1 LQTHDLQADDLQ
13 AGGLQAAIF
22 AFLENPDT
30 HDGAPVRRFDTHA
43 SAVFLAGDRALKVK
57 RAVSFPFLDYSTLDK
72 RRAACLAEL
81 EVNRRFAPELYRR
94 VVPITREANGRFG
107 IDGRGD
113 TVEWAVEMQ
122 RFDENDTLDHV
133 ADRGALDAAMAAQLA
148 AMTRAIHRNAPP
160 ADPARWLDALE
171 TYIRQNSE
179 AFRAYPAIFAEPD
192 VARLEQGVGKALVR
206 LKPLLISR
214 GEQGFVRHGHGDLHL
229 GNIALVDGHPVAFD
243 AIEFSPVIASGDI
256 LYELAFLLMD
266 LIERGDVAN
275 ATIVLNR
282 SIDAYGALDEL
293 DGLALLPM
301 FMSLRAAIRAK
312 VTAARIGQ
320 GKADASA
327 IEASA
332 RAYFD
337 LARTLLEPGQPQM
350 ICIGGLSG
358 VGKSAVARRLAETIP
373 PLPGAVV
380 LRSDALRKQM
390 FGCSE
395 FERLPAEAYD
405 PAVSTRVYA
414 DLAVR
419 AIRIMRANHSVI
431 IDATFASGDARHTI
445 ERSASAAGMA
455 PVGLFMVADTKTRI
469 ARIAQRGP
477 DVSDAD
483 ARLARA
489 QETYDLDDMTWAT
502 VDASGP
508 FEQTFQQVRGI
519 VSSPY

>member
-1 LQTHDLQADDLQ
+1 MQAREVQ
-13 AGGLQAAIF
+13 APVF
-22 AFLENPDT
+22 EFLENPDT
-30 HDGAPVRRFDTHA
+30 HGGAPVRRFDTHA

-72 RRAACLAEL
+72 RRAACIAEL

-94 VVPITREANGRFG
+94 VVPITREGNGQFE

-113 TVEWAVEMQ
+113 IVEWAVEMK
-122 RFDENDTLDHV
+122 RFDENDTLDHI
-133 ADRGALDAAMAAQLA
+133 ADRGALNSHMAAQLA

-160 ADPARWLDALE
+160 ADPARWLDAIG

-179 AFRAYPAIFAEPD
+179 AFRSYPAIFAEPD
-192 VARLEQGVGKALVR
+192 VARLQHAFRKELLR
-206 LKPLLISR
+206 LTPLLIRR

-229 GNIALVDGHPVAFD
+229 GNIALVDGHPIAFD

-266 LIERGDVAN
+266 LIERGQVAN
-275 ATIVLNR
+275 ANIILNQ
-282 SIDAYGALDEL
+282 SIDLYGALDEL

-312 VTAARIGQ
+312 VTAARTGQ
-320 GKADASA
+320 GKGNIST

-332 RAYFD
+332 KAYFD
-337 LARTLLEPGQPQM
+337 LALRLLEPRQPQM

-358 VGKSAVARRLAETIP
+358 VGKSAMARRLAETIP
-373 PLPGAVV
+373 PLPGALV
-380 LRSDALRKQM
+380 LRSDAMRKQM

-405 PAVSTRVYA
+405 PAVSARVYA
-414 DLAVR
+414 DLAARAVR
-419 AIRIMRANHSVI
+419 TVQANHSVI
-431 IDATFASGDARHTI
+431 VDATFASGDARTMI
-445 ERSASAAGMA
+445 ERSARDAGMA

-469 ARIAQRGP
+469 SRIAQRGP

-489 QETYDLDDMTWAT
+489 QETYDLTDMTWT
-502 VDASGP
+502 TIDASGP
-508 FEQTFQQVRGI
+508 FEQTFQQIRAV
-519 VSSPY
+519 VSRRDPGAFAR